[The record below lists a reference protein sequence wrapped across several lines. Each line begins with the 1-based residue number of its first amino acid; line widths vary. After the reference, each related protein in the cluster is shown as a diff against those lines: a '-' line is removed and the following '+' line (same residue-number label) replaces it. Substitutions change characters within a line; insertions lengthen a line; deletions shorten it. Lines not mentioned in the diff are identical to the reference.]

1 MATFPHPVCV
11 AQVPGALRVMHVPAS
26 GYMPPVS
33 PVSPVSPR
41 GTRTLQRLAELLE
54 RHRSELKQE
63 LHKARLVMQ
72 SQPSQPSQPSQSPV
86 SPRCPRHEIPRG
98 RLAAEPVTTAG
109 ACQVMLDRWDEPGSV
124 AFTAR
129 EALRSHGGRS
139 TLSSSASV
147 PGLPALEQLHAL
159 ADQHSAALSR
169 LGQL

>member
-72 SQPSQPSQPSQSPV
+72 SQPSQPSQSPV

-109 ACQVMLDRWDEPGSV
+109 ACQVMLDRWDEPG
-124 AFTAR
+124 
-129 EALRSHGGRS
+129 RS